1 MQDGCDTTTAC
12 RARLAYV
19 DTITLPG
26 TVQMQARTHLVADNG
41 VLDALDG
48 RHRRPPAHRN
58 QNMPGLR
65 TPETP
70 QLQWRPSLS
79 RSLKPV

>member
-1 MQDGCDTTTAC
+1 
-12 RARLAYV
+12 
-19 DTITLPG
+19 
-26 TVQMQARTHLVADNG
+26 MQARTHLVADNG